1 MVSSWHRLYAALI
14 SDDGDLSF
22 VISSDHNTW
31 LDGLF
36 DLVSLTLI
44 QEDLLGDNFDQI
56 IGR

>member
-1 MVSSWHRLYAALI
+1 MVSPWHRPYATLI
-14 SDDGDLSF
+14 SDDGDVSF
-22 VISSDHNTW
+22 VIACNHNTW

-44 QEDLLGDNFDQI
+44 QEDLLGDNFDQV